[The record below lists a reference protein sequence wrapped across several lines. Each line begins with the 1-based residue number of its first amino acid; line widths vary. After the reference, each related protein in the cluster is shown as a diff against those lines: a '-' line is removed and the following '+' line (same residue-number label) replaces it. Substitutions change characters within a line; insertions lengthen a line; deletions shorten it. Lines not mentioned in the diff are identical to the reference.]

1 MVFNRGVHM
10 LLAIDVG
17 NTNSAIGVYRGD
29 TLVGNWRVSTI
40 RERTSD
46 ETGMLLISILHHA
59 GISPAEIKDAIMC
72 SVVPPAMHSIINAI
86 KKYFGIN
93 PILVEPGVKTG
104 INIKY
109 ENPREV
115 GTDKIVNA
123 VGALK
128 LYGGPVIIVD
138 FGTATTFCA
147 INRKG
152 DYLGGIICP
161 GIKIS
166 AEALFDKASMLPRIE
181 ITKPKHII
189 GRTTVNS
196 MQSGILYGFVG
207 QTDYIVGLMKQE
219 MPGDNIKVIATGGM
233 ANLIASESTMI
244 DEVNTLL
251 TLEGLK
257 TVYQMNSIV

>member
-1 MVFNRGVHM
+1 M

-29 TLVGNWRVSTI
+29 TLVGNWRVSTT

-46 ETGMLLISILHHA
+46 ESGMLLISILQYA
-59 GISPAEIKDAIMC
+59 GISPAEIDAAIIC
-72 SVVPPAMHSIINAI
+72 SVVPPAVYSIINAI

-93 PILVEPGVKTG
+93 PILVESGVKTG

-115 GTDKIVNA
+115 GTDKIINA

-138 FGTATTFCA
+138 FGTATTFCSVS
-147 INRKG
+147 RKG

-181 ITKPKHII
+181 IAKPKHII

-196 MQSGILYGFVG
+196 MQSGIFYGFVG
-207 QTDYIVGLMKQE
+207 QTDYIVSLMKQE
-219 MPGDNIKVIATGGM
+219 MNEDNIKVVATGGM
-233 ANLIASESTMI
+233 ANLIASESAMI

-257 TVYQMNSIV
+257 VVYQMNSIV

>member
-1 MVFNRGVHM
+1 M

-17 NTNSAIGVYRGD
+17 NTISAIGVYQGD
-29 TLVGNWRVSTI
+29 TLLGNWNVSTT

-46 ETGMLLISILHHA
+46 ETGMLLISILQYA
-59 GISPAEIKDAIMC
+59 GINPSLIDGAIIC
-72 SVVPPAMHSIINAI
+72 SVVPPALHSVINAI
-86 KKYFGIN
+86 KKYFGID
-93 PILVEPGVKTG
+93 PLVVGPGVKTG

-166 AEALFDKASMLPRIE
+166 AEALFNKASMLPRIE

-207 QTDYIVGLMKQE
+207 QTDYIVSLMKKE
-219 MPGDNIKVIATGGM
+219 MKEDNIRVVATGGM

-257 TVYQMNSIV
+257 AIYQMNSIV